1 MKFSLFGFCI
11 VDKEYIKT
19 YEYRIKTL
27 EEQVEILR
35 MKIRSYEEDPTK
47 LLRGRMYSKEIVDEI
62 RELLPWLE
70 EPK

>member
-11 VDKEYIKT
+11 VDKEHIKT

-35 MKIRSYEEDPTK
+35 MKLRSYEEDPTR
-47 LLRGRMYSKEIVDEI
+47 LLRGQMYSKEIVDEI
-62 RELLPWLE
+62 RELLPRLE
-70 EPK
+70 KPE